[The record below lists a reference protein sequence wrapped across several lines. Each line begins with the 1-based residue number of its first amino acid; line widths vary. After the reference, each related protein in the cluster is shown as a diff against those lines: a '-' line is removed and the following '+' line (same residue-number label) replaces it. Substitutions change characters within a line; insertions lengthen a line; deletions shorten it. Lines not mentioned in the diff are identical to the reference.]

1 MVLVAFCIFCCW
13 IFYNNEK
20 DDERFEG
27 NAWGVKGCDDG
38 DISRFSNIL
47 IKKIMERKTY
57 FCVIVNVERSVRIKR
72 NWGIVL

>member
-47 IKKIMERKTY
+47 IKRK
-57 FCVIVNVERSVRIKR
+57 K
-72 NWGIVL
+72 